1 MQISLNI
8 KDDVYKKLVDAGVDM
23 QSKFNDYL
31 SNLANKK
38 DTYINS
44 KQFNKDKAYFNQA
57 LEDIESG
64 KDELIEQKEYEEDMD
79 KFIKSL
85 Q

>member
-8 KDDVYKKLVDAGVDM
+8 QDDVYKKLVNAGVDM

-31 SNLANKK
+31 ITLANKK

-44 KQFNKDKAYFNQA
+44 EQFQEDKAYFNQA

-64 KDELIEQKEYEEDMD
+64 KEALIPFDDGLEDLD
-79 KFIKSL
+79 NFIDNVK
-85 Q
+85 